1 MSQQTISYGSIEEQN
16 DYYYVNNNNNDYF
29 CIAFSD
35 YNTKAVRYY
44 NEFIKK
50 YNNLPKDKDASIQH
64 FNTIQN
70 WLVLNYNYASN
81 GSFSNVL
88 KQINKR
94 AQILLLFGWGR
105 GAKNLWKYLLLNK
118 LPILLL
124 DPELNE
130 QDLEYYKSMSN
141 KQRNMTI
148 INCNSD
154 NWNNNKQIQRQLRIL
169 ENNYQNFDNSLIKQ
183 PNNNGLSA
191 THNLIGQ
198 PLFNNNII
206 IKAYDAVLNTSYYR
220 DKVKIYDL
228 QEDRYIRR
236 YNI

>member
-1 MSQQTISYGSIEEQN
+1 MSQQIISYGSIEEQN
-16 DYYYVNNNNNDYF
+16 DYYYVNNNSNDYF

>member
-1 MSQQTISYGSIEEQN
+1 VFGDKQFVSRFMNPKKFQKKIIGGLEKINTDIAKIEARFGLAKAGDPDKKMTNIVESILAAGNTQKQSGIILDDIMYLKTI
-16 DYYYVNNNNNDYF
+16 
-29 CIAFSD
+29 
-35 YNTKAVRYY
+35 
-44 NEFIKK
+44 
-50 YNNLPKDKDASIQH
+50 
-64 FNTIQN
+64 
-70 WLVLNYNYASN
+70 
-81 GSFSNVL
+81 
-88 KQINKR
+88 
-94 AQILLLFGWGR
+94 
-105 GAKNLWKYLLLNK
+105 
-118 LPILLL
+118 L
-124 DPELNE
+124 DENPELNE

>member
-1 MSQQTISYGSIEEQN
+1 MSQQIISYGSIEEQN
-16 DYYYVNNNNNDYF
+16 DYYYVNNNSNDYF

-94 AQILLLFGWGR
+94 AQILLLFG
-105 GAKNLWKYLLLNK
+105 
-118 LPILLL
+118 
-124 DPELNE
+124 
-130 QDLEYYKSMSN
+130 
-141 KQRNMTI
+141 
-148 INCNSD
+148 
-154 NWNNNKQIQRQLRIL
+154 
-169 ENNYQNFDNSLIKQ
+169 
-183 PNNNGLSA
+183 
-191 THNLIGQ
+191 
-198 PLFNNNII
+198 
-206 IKAYDAVLNTSYYR
+206 
-220 DKVKIYDL
+220 
-228 QEDRYIRR
+228 
-236 YNI
+236 